1 MDDLPDA
8 LAMRACPNGKM
19 HGEQGEA
26 TTVKTATFA
35 LG

>member
-8 LAMRACPNGKM
+8 LAMRACPNGKT
-19 HGEQGEA
+19 HDELGN
-26 TTVKTATFA
+26 TTKVKTATFA